1 MFNIFGE
8 PTQGDEAAL
17 ALVDLGRDV
26 VHCVLDEALRLR
38 QPIHPL
44 QLVNL
49 QHARDNGIWLADWS
63 ASTSP
68 AFWLDGGKPARKM
81 ARRFLSFN
89 WLTCT
94 RQRLWDLIG
103 QPQHRAVFWLDG
115 GKPARKLARRF
126 LSFNWLTCTRQRLW
140 DLIGQP
146 QHRLAFWLVR
156 LNIALHSDWTAGRIF
171 TGTKIDQHNIWPDT
185 KNRKKAGKLP
195 ANFFANSDPDS
206 Y

>member
-26 VHCVLDEALRLR
+26 VHCFLDEALRLR

-103 QPQHRAVFWLDG
+103 QPQHR
-115 GKPARKLARRF
+115 
-126 LSFNWLTCTRQRLW
+126 
-140 DLIGQP
+140 
-146 QHRLAFWLVR
+146 LAFWLVR
-156 LNIALHSDWTAGRIF
+156 LNIALHSDWTAGRIC
-171 TGTKIDQHNIWPDT
+171 TGTKIDQHDIWPDT